1 MPIRNKGLG
10 SKIGF
15 VRICRGEWLMRNQI
29 ASKIGITT
37 GITTGITMKFVFIA
51 IVLAIAVGSEAFAAG
66 KKATGKAAVRERIIS
81 REGSSKKGSKTKI
94 NFDDE
99 NISGEGKGPNGSM
112 LKSTKASKDFD
123 MVQIRTDWRQH
134 MVESAGSLDAG
145 NSR

>member
-1 MPIRNKGLG
+1 M
-10 SKIGF
+10 
-15 VRICRGEWLMRNQI
+15 
-29 ASKIGITT
+29 GIK
-37 GITTGITMKFVFIA
+37 MK
-51 IVLAIAVGSEAFAAG
+51 IVLLALVLAVAVGSEALAAG

-99 NISGEGKGPNGSM
+99 DISGAGKGPNGSI
-112 LKSTKASKDFD
+112 LNSTKASKDFD